1 MEVITADATEWL
13 EQYEGPP
20 FDLVF
25 VDTTI
30 TKFERRNLV
39 YRHLAHGALFIADD
53 LLPQE
58 KWTDE
63 HHPRVQRLRAEIR
76 QEPELVATLV
86 DWASG
91 LLVAT
96 YRRSATAS

>member
-1 MEVITADATEWL
+1 MAALVRTWL
-13 EQYEGPP
+13 ASYAGPP

-25 VDTTI
+25 VDTT
-30 TKFERRNLV
+30 TAKFERRDL
-39 YRHLAHGALFIADD
+39 LFAHMKDGALLIADD

-58 KWTDE
+58 KWTGR
-63 HHPRVQRLRAEIR
+63 HGPRVASFRRDIM
-76 QEPELVATLV
+76 QEADLLATLV

-96 YRRSATAS
+96 FRRAG